1 MKDYTNH
8 PLLSMF
14 IAYQVGLVPRLIF
27 ERGFW
32 FSTLQIRGTGGNL
45 MTRLLNRSV
54 VNQCI
59 TMEETMR
66 VVEDAFVELQRGT
79 AKVPHREQILLPDQ
93 GGDCFFMP
101 AYLQK
106 AGGFG
111 IKISP
116 YFEGNPQDHDLP
128 PVIDVIL
135 LLDHQTGFPLAI
147 IDAQAITVARTGA
160 VCGIAAKYLAREDA
174 RTVALVGMGTQA
186 PAQLEA
192 VCSGREVKSIRVTSK
207 HPRQHT
213 DFVQQMTE
221 RLGVPLEV
229 QDSVEET
236 VRDADIVLLATSSVE
251 PVVRGEWI
259 APGSHVSSIL
269 SAGPQA
275 REVDTALIEKSKVV
289 CDSSQAC
296 LQEAGELLIPIQEG
310 AFSPQ
315 DVYGELGELVTGV
328 KEGREEEEEITFF
341 KTVGLAIQDIATAK
355 TIYQAAKEKD
365 LGAHFDFMH

>member
-1 MKDYTNH
+1 M
-8 PLLSMF
+8 
-14 IAYQVGLVPRLIF
+14 AV
-27 ERGFW
+27 ERGIW
-32 FSTLQIRGTGGNL
+32 FSTLGIRGAGVEIKTL
-45 MTRLLNRSV
+45 LLNRRV
-54 VNQCI
+54 VHQCI
-59 TMEETMR
+59 TMEETMG
-66 VVEDAFVELQRGT
+66 VVEDAFAELQRGT
-79 AKVPHREQILLPDQ
+79 AKVPQREQILLPEQ

-116 YFEGNPQDHDLP
+116 YFEGNPQAYDLS
-128 PVIDVIL
+128 PVIDLIL

-147 IDAQAITVARTGA
+147 IDAQAVTVARTGA
-160 VCGIAAKYLAREDA
+160 VCGIAAKYLARENA
-174 RTVALVGMGTQA
+174 SRVALIGMGTQA

-192 VCSGREVKSIRVTSK
+192 VCSVREVKSVKVTSK

-213 DFVQQMTE
+213 DFVREMSE
-221 RLGVPLEV
+221 KLGVPLEV
-229 QDSVEET
+229 EDSVEKT

-251 PVVRGEWI
+251 PVLRGEWVT
-259 APGSHVSSIL
+259 PGTHISSIL
-269 SAGPQA
+269 SAGSQA

-289 CDSSQAC
+289 CDSTQAC

-310 AFSPQ
+310 AFTPQ

-328 KEGREEEEEITFF
+328 KQGREEEEEITFF

-355 TIYQAAKEKD
+355 TIYQKAEQEG
-365 LGAHFDFMH
+365 LGTYFNFMQ

>member
-1 MKDYTNH
+1 M
-8 PLLSMF
+8 
-14 IAYQVGLVPRLIF
+14 
-27 ERGFW
+27 
-32 FSTLQIRGTGGNL
+32 TL
-45 MTRLLNRSV
+45 LLNRSV
-54 VNQCI
+54 VNQCL
-59 TMEETMR
+59 TMGETMQ
-66 VVEDAFVELQRGT
+66 VVEDAYAELQRGT
-79 AKVPHREQILLPDQ
+79 AKVPHREQILLPEQ

-101 AYLQK
+101 TYLEK

-111 IKISP
+111 IKVSP
-116 YFEGNPQDHDLP
+116 FFAANPQEYDLP

-135 LLDHQTGFPLAI
+135 LLDHQTGYPLAI

-160 VCGIAAKYLAREDA
+160 ICGIAAKYLAREDA
-174 RTVALVGMGTQA
+174 SRVALIGMGTQA

-192 VCSGREVKSIRVTSK
+192 VCSVRDLESIKVTSK

-213 DFVQQMTE
+213 DFVQEMSE
-221 RLGVPLEV
+221 NLGVPLDI

-259 APGSHVSSIL
+259 TPGTHVSSIL

-296 LQEAGELLIPIQEG
+296 LQEAAELLLPIEEG

-315 DVYGELGELVTGV
+315 EVYAELGELVTGV
-328 KEGREEEEEITFF
+328 KEGRENEEEITFF

-355 TIYQAAKEKD
+355 YIYQKAEQKG
-365 LGAHFDFMH
+365 LGAFFDFMH